1 MSKTSSI
8 LNFCVFSGEIGKN
21 WESPLCTTFNKF
33 TSGRDDKKTEIAFQS
48 GTCPYMFKI
57 VCISEI
63 RKSNC
68 DWMVFWFDKDGS
80 STPPWTC
87 AGTHKFK

>member
-1 MSKTSSI
+1 MSKTFSI
-8 LNFCVFSGEIGKN
+8 LNFRVFSGEIGKIGN
-21 WESPLCTTFNKF
+21 LPCVQHLTNS

-87 AGTHKFK
+87 AGSHKFK